1 MTTESLPSVPRSEG
15 IRCHAHPERAVLG
28 TCTRCGVFFCD
39 QDHRRV
45 DGKSYCDTCAVLPD
59 VDYLE
64 SFRLKYWGKRDGWAW
79 LVGLGAVANLLQGMN
94 LLVSGSLV
102 ERVTALF
109 VLGLAGMGA
118 CYWLGMRWARM
129 AYVITFVALGLMM
142 AAMGASA
149 AGSAVGAERA
159 TSALEVMPMVMLVGM
174 GVLVMVMAL
183 VIHHDTLNKLFFK
196 VEVPRKKLRKA
207 WNLYMN
213 NRMARTGLALGLLG
227 LLIPVL
233 GPFALVCSF
242 IGLRRVDPNA
252 HPPIG
257 RKGHAI
263 AGLVLGT
270 LGCLFWGGQLAYAF
284 LRLR

>member
-1 MTTESLPSVPRSEG
+1 MTTQSLPFVPMSEG
-15 IRCHAHPERAVLG
+15 SRCQAHPERTALG

-39 QDHRRV
+39 LDHRRV
-45 DGKSYCDTCAVLPD
+45 GGKPYCDTCAVRPD

-79 LVGLGAVANLLQGMN
+79 LVGLGAVANLIQGMT
-94 LLVSGSLV
+94 LLVSGSSV
-102 ERVTALF
+102 ERLTAPF
-109 VLGLAGMGA
+109 AFGLAAMGV

-129 AYVITFVALGLMM
+129 AYVITFVALGLIM
-142 AAMGASA
+142 AAMGAST
-149 AGSAVGAERA
+149 AGAAVGGERA
-159 TSALEVMPMVMLVGM
+159 TSAMGVLPMLMLVGM
-174 GVLVMVMAL
+174 GVLIMIMAL

-196 VEVPRKKLRKA
+196 VEVPREKLKKA

-270 LGCLFWGGQLAYAF
+270 LGCLFWGGRLAYAF
-284 LRLR
+284 LR

>member
-1 MTTESLPSVPRSEG
+1 MTTQSLPLVPMSEG
-15 IRCHAHPERAVLG
+15 IRCHAHPERTALG

-39 QDHRRV
+39 QDHRGV
-45 DGKSYCDTCAVLPD
+45 EGKPYCDTCAVHPD

-79 LVGLGAVANLLQGMN
+79 LVGLGAVVNLVHGMT

-102 ERVTALF
+102 DLLTAPIA
-109 VLGLAGMGA
+109 LGLGGMGA
-118 CYWLGMRWARM
+118 CYWLGMRWARL
-129 AYVITFVALGLMM
+129 AYVITCVAFGLIM
-142 AAMGASA
+142 AAMGASL
-149 AGSAVGAERA
+149 AGEAVGEERA
-159 TSALEVMPMVMLVGM
+159 TSAIVPMLMLVGM
-174 GVLVMVMAL
+174 GVLIMITAL

-196 VEVPRKKLRKA
+196 VEVPREKLKKA
-207 WNLYMN
+207 WHLYMN
-213 NRMARTGLALGLLG
+213 NRMARTGLALGVLG
-227 LLIPVL
+227 LLLPVL

-257 RKGHAI
+257 RKGQAI

-270 LGCLFWGGQLAYAF
+270 LGCLFWGGRFAYTF
-284 LRLR
+284 LR